1 MYTAFHLFLALA
13 IGFLD
18 GAILV
23 TKHTMTACWRYKG
36 DAKYISLSFHGRSH
50 FYTCTLIVRHSTFL
64 DMKVSEWVN
73 DSLYYVLLKSKNLIT
88 KDIQSKVSSNL
99 IVCIPMCPSLMSPKI
114 MQRICDW
121 ICKKGSY
128 TYNYKYLE
136 I

>member
-23 TKHTMTACWRYKG
+23 TKHTMTAC
-36 DAKYISLSFHGRSH
+36 
-50 FYTCTLIVRHSTFL
+50 CTLIVRHSTFL

-88 KDIQSKVSSNL
+88 KDIQSEVSSNL

-121 ICKKGSY
+121 ICEKGSY